1 LPPPRADYHMHS
13 QFSCDAKNT
22 MEEMCRAAIEVGL
35 DEIAVTDHFDPH
47 PLDEC
52 PGYYRPDAYFDE
64 LARCRAQFAGQLRI
78 RAGVEVGDAHRF
90 PTQVAALVS
99 ERPYDFAIGSVHW
112 IGDVTPFG
120 RPFFESHEG
129 PWAYEGYFR
138 EMAGMAKSDG
148 WDVVGHLDLIKREG
162 TEYYGPFDAER
173 YREELRAIL
182 RTLVE
187 RGKGIEINTSGWR
200 RSAGEPC
207 PGLPVL
213 RWYAELGGE
222 ILTIGSDSHR
232 TPHVGLFWDEAI
244 ALAREAGL
252 RWLTTFEARK
262 PKQHPLGK

>member
-1 LPPPRADYHMHS
+1 LPPPRADYHLHS

-22 MEEMCRAAIEVGL
+22 MEEMCRAAIEAGL
-35 DEIAVTDHFDPH
+35 EEIVVTDHLDLH

-52 PGYYRPDAYFDE
+52 PGFYRPDAYFDE
-64 LARCRAQFAGQLRI
+64 LARCQAQFDGQLRI
-78 RAGVEVGDAHRF
+78 KAGVEVGDAHRF
-90 PTQVAALVS
+90 AAGVAEVVRG
-99 ERPYDFAIGSVHW
+99 RPYDFAVGSVHW
-112 IGDVTPFG
+112 IGDEAPFG
-120 RPFFESHEG
+120 REFFVSHDG
-129 PWAYEGYFR
+129 PWAYAGYFR
-138 EMAGMAKSDG
+138 ELARMAHSDD

-162 TEYYGPFDAER
+162 TEYYGKFDADT

-222 ILTIGSDSHR
+222 ILTIGSDAHR
-232 TPHVGLFWDEAI
+232 TPHVGLFWDKAV

-252 RWLTTFEARK
+252 RWLTTFDGRK
-262 PKQHPLGK
+262 PTQHRLE